1 MKGTIVSDLDWKTH
15 TVLFL
20 WGLKKFACLDEK
32 RFALLTYV
40 QYSCS
45 CTQICTCSN
54 QKIHNSVKHTVC
66 TQPVKWTNTDTW
78 TCLMCASDS
87 FSVLRNLRFQ
97 ALLVYWPPS
106 KAPPLS
112 TSAALLL
119 FLLSAYNTQTSSGH
133 WPSLCVCVCGGLS
146 ERPVVLLLTD
156 LHSGSGPDLFVSG
169 WDMLTWSILLKFDGF
184 WRGLRSFGSRRC

>member
-66 TQPVKWTNTDTW
+66 TQPVTWTNTDTW

-133 WPSLCVCVCGGLS
+133 WPSLCVCVWRPIRTACCVVADRFAQR
-146 ERPVVLLLTD
+146 ERSWPLRLWMRHVNVEHITEVWWVLKRFEVV
-156 LHSGSGPDLFVSG
+156 
-169 WDMLTWSILLKFDGF
+169 
-184 WRGLRSFGSRRC
+184 R